1 MWQVLLGIY
10 IVVIVV
16 IVIMLWSSLVL
27 AKRADQIAK
36 TRTRPKADLSVC
48 GAKSPIDN
56 EILEVPALSELS
68 RK

>member
-10 IVVIVV
+10 IVVTVV

-27 AKRADQIAK
+27 AKRADHNTK
-36 TRTRPKADLSVC
+36 THPGPKADLSVC
-48 GAKSPIDN
+48 GVKSLREN
-56 EILEVPALSELS
+56 ETLEVPALSGFS

>member
-10 IVVIVV
+10 IVVSVV

-27 AKRADQIAK
+27 AKRADHNTK
-36 TRTRPKADLSVC
+36 TQTGPKADLIVG
-48 GAKSPIDN
+48 GAKSPIEN
-56 EILEVPALSELS
+56 ETLEVPALSEFS

>member
-27 AKRADQIAK
+27 AKRADHNTK
-36 TRTRPKADLSVC
+36 THPGPMADLSVC
-48 GAKSPIDN
+48 GAKSPIGN
-56 EILEVPALSELS
+56 ETLEVPALSVFS

>member
-27 AKRADQIAK
+27 AKRADHNTK
-36 TRTRPKADLSVC
+36 THPGPKADLSVC
-48 GAKSPIDN
+48 GAKSPREN
-56 EILEVPALSELS
+56 ETLEVPALSEFS